1 MKKFQLQINIKTL
14 SIKLFFGL
22 IVLVLISCNQN
33 NSGNAGKSSKILE
46 LFTLGEKFDPATL
59 QSPKLYHT
67 VFNYTDPQLIQML
80 NGFGEKTYKDIWFY
94 LLYGEG
100 LWVKCDFDTLGNGIL
115 TGVTLAALVGDV
127 KSDNPFYTY
136 NIREDASS
144 ILHRLYQTKYG
155 SNFET
160 IVEDTSE
167 ANIVNRLNNDVAFD
181 SRFGHEADADNEV
194 LQGLNQGVRETIM
207 WDLGSYKISI
217 SSKKYFNK
225 EKGLDTIFRTIIQY
239 KLKDE
244 VVNKIKQSIDSNNIR
259 SSLPKI

>member
-1 MKKFQLQINIKTL
+1 MKTSSIMIYKMILRILTITTFL
-14 SIKLFFGL
+14 SFIA
-22 IVLVLISCNQN
+22 ISCKQKNLKD
-33 NSGNAGKSSKILE
+33 SDKSPKILE
-46 LFTLGEKFDPATL
+46 LFTLGEKFDPEIL

-67 VFNYTDPQLIQML
+67 IFNYTDPKLIQML
-80 NGFGEKTYKDIWFY
+80 NHFGEKTYKDIWFY
-94 LLYGEG
+94 LLYGKG

-127 KSDNPFYTY
+127 KDDNPFYTY

-144 ILHRLYQTKYG
+144 ILYRLYQTKYG
-155 SNFET
+155 TDFET

-194 LQGLNQGVRETIM
+194 LQGLNQGIRETIM

-217 SSKKYFNK
+217 STKKYFNK
-225 EKGLDTIFRTIIQY
+225 EKRLDTISRTIIQY

-244 VVNKIKQSIDSNNIR
+244 VIKKIKQSIDSNNMR